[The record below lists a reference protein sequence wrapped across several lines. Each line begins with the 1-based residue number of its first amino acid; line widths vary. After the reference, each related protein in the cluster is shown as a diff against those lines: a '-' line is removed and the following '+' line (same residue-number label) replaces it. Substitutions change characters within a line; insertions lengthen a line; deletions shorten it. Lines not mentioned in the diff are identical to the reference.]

1 MRSCKYDSLYTDS
14 PSPLDDDKQRASS
27 SPTYRDVSHSD
38 VGRPYSA
45 SPSDL
50 TKSETDLSDE
60 SDQDHV
66 PHILAPCS
74 SQESSPASLSH
85 TRACLLWACKACK
98 RKNVTVDRRKAA
110 TMRERRR
117 LRRVNEAFE
126 ILKKRTC
133 SNPTQRMP
141 KVEILRNAIEYI
153 ESLDY
158 ILQSAATTEADSDS
172 LSETR
177 ASTASCT
184 DVPGSG
190 HTDNLINDPNSASYT
205 QPMDGGACAS
215 RLPRVAGD
223 LLQGSGL
230 VTSSLDC
237 LSLIVESINPVTSS
251 SCKND
256 SLLQNQVHKTRQ
268 KTITISKISEDD
280 SKHKVKRD
288 PKRNIEIES
297 PLKQST
303 ACKMS
308 IASSCA
314 NMAMR
319 SEGIDETRFA
329 NNFPDQYTVQF
340 QQYQGC
346 NDDSGCLHSQYNA
359 SVEFSQ
365 ENSLYDQSDNFS
377 VSETSL
383 LMEQHQNKMNLM
395 TITANDQT

>member
-184 DVPGSG
+184 
-190 HTDNLINDPNSASYT
+190 
-205 QPMDGGACAS
+205 
-215 RLPRVAGD
+215 
-223 LLQGSGL
+223 
-230 VTSSLDC
+230 
-237 LSLIVESINPVTSS
+237 
-251 SCKND
+251 
-256 SLLQNQVHKTRQ
+256 
-268 KTITISKISEDD
+268 
-280 SKHKVKRD
+280 
-288 PKRNIEIES
+288 
-297 PLKQST
+297 
-303 ACKMS
+303 
-308 IASSCA
+308 
-314 NMAMR
+314 
-319 SEGIDETRFA
+319 
-329 NNFPDQYTVQF
+329 
-340 QQYQGC
+340 
-346 NDDSGCLHSQYNA
+346 
-359 SVEFSQ
+359 
-365 ENSLYDQSDNFS
+365 
-377 VSETSL
+377 
-383 LMEQHQNKMNLM
+383 
-395 TITANDQT
+395 